1 MKKLIALL
9 LLFVGLISCDA
20 RHKDATA
27 LCDCYT
33 QLHRAVALKK
43 INILGDSCAHL
54 HVEIIERLEKNKD
67 DFHLFEQALL
77 NCQ

>member
-1 MKKLIALL
+1 MKKIIVLL

-20 RHKDATA
+20 RHKDASE
-27 LCDCYT
+27 LCNCYT

-43 INILGDSCAHL
+43 INLLGDSCAQL
-54 HVEIIERLEKNKD
+54 HVEIIDRLEKNKD
-67 DFHLFEQALL
+67 DLHLFEQALL